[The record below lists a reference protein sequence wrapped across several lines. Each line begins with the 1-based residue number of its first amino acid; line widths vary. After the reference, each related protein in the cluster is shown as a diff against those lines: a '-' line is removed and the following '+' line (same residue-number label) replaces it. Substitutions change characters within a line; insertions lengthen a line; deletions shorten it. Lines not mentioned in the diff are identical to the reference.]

1 MRKGTTGFYYPED
14 AQETIELY
22 HQRYKVTKNP
32 LELMR
37 AFCTAF
43 GGGLGQDFPE
53 WVLQRLYDAFQAYLE
68 GPHQKGKE
76 DVSFDVLLKCKRG
89 KGQATI
95 KAEAAQRGRDLIL
108 MTSIDILLRYST
120 LNVQDAAGIVVN
132 HHRSLSP
139 PSEITVAKRY
149 YDEKWKEQLS
159 KIRMYPERDIKALL
173 DLVPKEFRK

>member
-22 HQRYKVTKNP
+22 RQRYEETENP
-32 LELMR
+32 LALMQ

-43 GGGLGQDFPE
+43 GCGLGQDFPE
-53 WVLQRLYDAFQAYLE
+53 WVLQRLYDAFQAYLKE
-68 GPHQKGKE
+68 PHQKGKHSLDE
-76 DVSFDVLLKCKRG
+76 LLKCKRG

-95 KAEAAQRGRDLIL
+95 KAEAEQYGRDLIL

-120 LNVQDAAGIVVN
+120 LNVKDAAGIVVN
-132 HHRSLSP
+132 HHRSKLSP
-139 PSEITVAKRY
+139 PSEITVAKRF

-159 KIRMYPERDIKALL
+159 KIRMYPEHDIKALL
-173 DLVPKEFRK
+173 DLVPEEFRK